1 MNTQKKDQVA
11 KRFTHVP
18 LKPITIPTLVE
29 PNKYFGNQRW
39 KQLQCI
45 PENKEAMDLIQW
57 CSEPKDLTDTVFIFP
72 QLLREGVTETV
83 KDGVPCFSVPIQK
96 GDNLSKL
103 FGSDWRNIYNHAI
116 NKTFREA
123 FPNPD
128 RIDVQFP
135 NEAPAIIYV
144 PLKRTLPEFVTLQ
157 VPRFR
162 QGKTNKHKTA
172 HPVKVST
179 GETLPVLRNQPDELT
194 VQFMNLKVNLPGA
207 CLKKSQANAKWE
219 TTIRYDQVEPKPI
232 ITKYNIGKSS
242 LVASIELKSE
252 GNEKFEIALDDKGTP
267 VVSSTSTGVKLN
279 LGLFTA
285 SIGYQIQ
292 AIPESQITF
301 QLQLE
306 RATNPKK
313 GVVLK
318 STYTIELSL
327 NLFHLTK
334 CFLSSYEWITN
345 KAEVLKSQLDKLAEK
360 AKELGEQI
368 KPWIIPISIFGVGV
382 IMITLI
388 YGSLAALLGTMATRL
403 ISASFRSAP
412 VFLSAAAFS
421 GNKKTDKSAIPL
433 CAFIEKTLP
442 PELAK
447 NAITVIP
454 DESNICLKSDED
466 NESKP

>member
-1 MNTQKKDQVA
+1 
-11 KRFTHVP
+11 
-18 LKPITIPTLVE
+18 
-29 PNKYFGNQRW
+29 
-39 KQLQCI
+39 
-45 PENKEAMDLIQW
+45 
-57 CSEPKDLTDTVFIFP
+57 
-72 QLLREGVTETV
+72 
-83 KDGVPCFSVPIQK
+83 
-96 GDNLSKL
+96 
-103 FGSDWRNIYNHAI
+103 
-116 NKTFREA
+116 
-123 FPNPD
+123 
-128 RIDVQFP
+128 
-135 NEAPAIIYV
+135 
-144 PLKRTLPEFVTLQ
+144 
-157 VPRFR
+157 
-162 QGKTNKHKTA
+162 
-172 HPVKVST
+172 VST

-219 TTIRYDQVEPKPI
+219 TTILYDQVEPKPI
-232 ITKYNIGKSS
+232 ITKYNIGRSS
-242 LVASIELKSE
+242 SVASIELNK

-368 KPWIIPISIFGVGV
+368 KPWVIPISIFGVV
-382 IMITLI
+382 IMIILI
-388 YGSLAALLGTMATRL
+388 SAPLAALLETMATRL
-403 ISASFRSAP
+403 ISASFISAP

-421 GNKKTDKSAIPL
+421 GDKKTDKSAIPL

-442 PELAK
+442 HELAK

-454 DESNICLKSDED
+454 DESNICLKSDEN